1 MSQAWDTPKKPNQ
14 CICSAPGLGHSK
26 RTKAVYMQCT
36 RPGTFKKNQTS
47 VFAVHQAWDIQKEP
61 KQCICSAPG
70 LGHSKRTKPV
80 YLWCT
85 RPGKL
90 EMDPGEKPT
99 WRIRLENYEC
109 IKGI

>member
-1 MSQAWDTPKKPNQ
+1 MSQASPPWVHQLGSFGVFQGFPLYWEGKPLTRRGNPWNTPNEPSWCTQGGLAWDIQKEPNQ

-26 RTKAVYMQCT
+26 RT
-36 RPGTFKKNQTS
+36 
-47 VFAVHQAWDIQKEP
+47 E
-61 KQCICSAPG
+61 
-70 LGHSKRTKPV
+70 PV
-80 YLWCT
+80 YLQCT